1 MVKKKPVA
9 PRPARTTARTDE
21 VTRITAEA
29 ISQRAYHIFQAH
41 GGEHGHDVED
51 WLAAEAELLTATTH

>member
-9 PRPARTTARTDE
+9 PRPARRTARADE
-21 VTRITAEA
+21 VTRITAET
-29 ISQRAYHIFQAH
+29 ISQRAYDRFQAH